1 MKKYPLFLPVEQTGK
16 FPKSADMSD
25 LKNRGFFPVDH
36 IQHRSTPLFCPQT
49 PVFDR
54 SYFPV
59 RKWRT
64 IPLSGI
70 PGISNFRGYYNN
82 GRGGTT

>member
-1 MKKYPLFLPVEQTGK
+1 MKKCPLFQPVEQTGK
-16 FPKSADMSD
+16 FPKSAEMNDPKTGVFSLLTISSID
-25 LKNRGFFPVDH
+25 P
-36 IQHRSTPLFCPQT
+36 PLFSARKRPFLT
-49 PVFDR
+49 EDF
-54 SYFPV
+54 FPV
-59 RKWRT
+59 RKWCT